1 MIPLKSSSKK
11 SIQSIVNKTFNPI
24 SKKIEMIEKNIDKLQ
39 NELTT
44 HFKFYTESENI
55 RNNVLKAWNRIHQ
68 FFKKNINY
76 VSIYTKSESA
86 YGGWLSDPDEN
97 GNTEL
102 KLYVDEKYN
111 DKDIDFILSHEIGH
125 SLWRYISKNYPES
138 IINFKKASDKEGALT
153 WYSKIYFKTKNRE
166 KYYDENFAE
175 AFKLFSSSFDEE
187 PIKHIPV
194 EVIIKKHPQTFSSYT
209 QLLNESL
216 KKS

>member
-1 MIPLKSSSKK
+1 MKKQTIEDAVSKSL
-11 SIQSIVNKTFNPI
+11 NPI
-24 SKKIEMIEKNIDKLQ
+24 SKKIEILEKNIDKSQ
-39 NELTT
+39 NELTAQ
-44 HFKFYTESENI
+44 FKFYTESENI
-55 RNNVLKAWNRIHQ
+55 RYNVLRAWNRIHQ
-68 FFKKNINY
+68 IFKNNINY
-76 VSIYTKSESA
+76 VSIYPKSESA
-86 YGGWLSDPDEN
+86 YGGWLSNPDEN

-125 SLWRYISKNYPES
+125 SLWRYMSKNYPKS
-138 IINFKKASDKEGALT
+138 IIDFKKASDKEGALT
-153 WYSKIYFKTKNRE
+153 WYSKIYSKTKKNRE

-209 QLLNESL
+209 QLLNEYI
-216 KKS
+216 KEYK